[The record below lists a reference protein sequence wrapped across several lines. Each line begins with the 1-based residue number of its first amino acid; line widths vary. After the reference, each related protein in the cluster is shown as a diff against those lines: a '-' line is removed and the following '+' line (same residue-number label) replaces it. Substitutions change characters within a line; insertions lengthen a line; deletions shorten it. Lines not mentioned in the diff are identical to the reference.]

1 MPDLKIRFVTEK
13 GFVSA
18 SIRYVTFS
26 EFSHVELELPDG
38 TFLGAHAGTGVQIR
52 PANYMKPTFER
63 RYAVSLGEDAYNRA
77 MYYAKTQIGSA
88 YNYADITGL
97 LFHRNITKKG
107 RMICSQFV
115 FDVMESGSLEVLNV
129 LSAYD
134 FRVTPDILH
143 LAPIFIGKMYLQTA
157 RPV

>member
-1 MPDLKIRFVTEK
+1 VSWAIR
-13 GFVSA
+13 G
-18 SIRYVTFS
+18 VTFS
-26 EFSHVELELPDG
+26 EFSHVEIELPDG

-63 RYAVSLGEDAYNRA
+63 RYAIPMGEDAYNRA
-77 MYYAKTQIGSA
+77 LYYAKAQIGSA

-107 RMICSQFV
+107 RLICSQYV
-115 FDVMESGSLEVLNV
+115 FDVMEAGSLEVLNV

-143 LAPIFIGKMYLQTA
+143 LAPIFIGKQYLQTA
-157 RPV
+157 VPK